1 MWYRYRGPRHRMRR
15 LGGIPFVLPFFIFV
29 MSHGSIGALIASFL
43 MIMILFLIVRAL
55 MGSLFGPPMGGNYQ
69 QRGQQQQYY
78 QPPYQSYQSYQQ
90 PYQPYQQTY
99 QPYEQGYQPQSEV
112 SESQQEREQGE
123 QSYQSAQYEQYEQPQ
138 VQYPEQMPP
147 MQ

>member
-78 QPPYQSYQSYQQ
+78 QPPYQPYQSYQ
-90 PYQPYQQTY
+90 PYQPPYQ
-99 QPYEQGYQPQSEV
+99 QGYQPQAGV

-123 QSYQSAQYEQYEQPQ
+123 QSYQTAQYEQYEQPQ